1 MIRKLYKEEVAR
13 SGIESV
19 QILSPFRSEGEA
31 SAQALNEAIR
41 EDVNPAGQG
50 QPEVMFG
57 GRLYRLADRVMQT
70 RNNYDLQL
78 CDRRGKLV
86 STGVFNGEIGTV
98 CRIQPGTVTV
108 DFDGRFANYPLESL
122 NELELAHASTIHKAQ
137 GSECDT
143 VIIPLL
149 GAHRILL
156 SCNLLYTAITRAKS
170 RVWLVGQKKALFMAI
185 HKKGNGKRNTLLDE
199 RMKLYHHTLL
209 CKNGPDAETGHEPM
223 KKAG

>member
-1 MIRKLYKEEVAR
+1 MK
-13 SGIESV
+13 
-19 QILSPFRSEGEA
+19 
-31 SAQALNEAIR
+31 
-41 EDVNPAGQG
+41 
-50 QPEVMFG
+50 
-57 GRLYRLADRVMQT
+57 
-70 RNNYDLQL
+70 
-78 CDRRGKLV
+78 
-86 STGVFNGEIGTV
+86 VFWNTV
-98 CRIQPGTVTV
+98 CRIQSGTVTV
-108 DFDGRFANYPLESL
+108 DFDGRFVGYPLESL

-199 RMKLYHHTLL
+199 RMKLYHHALL
-209 CKNGPDAETGHEPM
+209 CKNDPDAEAGKEPM